1 MKIGHPAH
9 KQLRAGEPPPR
20 GRVTRVAE
28 EGAERGNFHLSAAAA
43 AAGVATRPRT
53 ESQKKKIGARHR
65 TLVLN

>member
-43 AAGVATRPRT
+43 AGVATRPRT
-53 ESQKKKIGARHR
+53 ESQEKKIGARHR